1 MADFFVPEIDPK
13 NPQRH
18 LRVLQTEFGVRSV
31 YDSVSFCN
39 RCGSCQQVCPTYA
52 LTGEEPFS
60 PRGRNQAVRLAAEG
74 KLKIAANRA
83 RLEQLV
89 NTCLLCGRCTQA
101 CAGKIPT
108 AQHMLELRRALKNT
122 VLPGLLQ
129 KLLGWRSRRPG
140 LFRAVVRAG
149 LCLRRMG
156 LLRLLRGCGLTR
168 LAALQ
173 WLEHADDI
181 LPRRINSSDKT
192 FWRQALQES
201 PKEPSLIYLP
211 SLEAAFFMPSL
222 AARVLK
228 KAQQKYQVQVW
239 EQVSSGLFEYVYGDL
254 RQSRRLVRRLI
265 RRCARTGTGSL
276 PLLTDSIDVYLFWRR
291 APQLFDRWP
300 RLARQA
306 QAWADRLVFVTELFP
321 KTAPAAT
328 AVAAPV
334 RLDPSALFEREGKPF
349 DQARQILKT
358 HFKKNFVECFYRD
371 ADTPAFGY
379 AFVRGNLS
387 EQIFLNAV
395 RTVAR
400 TQTGTVFTLSGLSAL
415 ELNYQLRRF
424 YPQAQ
429 ADHLAC
435 LDG

>member
-156 LLRLLRGCGLTR
+156 LLRLFRGCGLTR

-300 RLARQA
+300 RLLQHLYTLFLVVVSWAIFAVEDFTQLGGYLRAMFGMA
-306 QAWADRLVFVTELFP
+306 QGGLVDSNAVYYLTSFLPILVI
-321 KTAPAAT
+321 A
-328 AVAAPV
+328 AVAATPLAVKVWRGGEVRSFRVLRVALPV
-334 RLDPSALFEREGKPF
+334 LLLVGLIFSTAYLVDASYNPF
-349 DQARQILKT
+349 LY
-358 HFKKNFVECFYRD
+358 F
-371 ADTPAFGY
+371 
-379 AFVRGNLS
+379 
-387 EQIFLNAV
+387 
-395 RTVAR
+395 
-400 TQTGTVFTLSGLSAL
+400 
-415 ELNYQLRRF
+415 RF
-424 YPQAQ
+424 
-429 ADHLAC
+429 
-435 LDG
+435 